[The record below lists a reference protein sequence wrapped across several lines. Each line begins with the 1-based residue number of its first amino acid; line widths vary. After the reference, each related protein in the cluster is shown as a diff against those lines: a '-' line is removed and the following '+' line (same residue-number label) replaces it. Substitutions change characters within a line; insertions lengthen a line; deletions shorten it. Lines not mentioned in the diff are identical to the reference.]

1 MKTLSPGAPRR
12 HVLAVSLA
20 AGWLLAA
27 PLASAQ
33 STPTAAVNEV
43 PEATELDRVM
53 VTQRTEGYQVYG
65 TNTATKLPLTLRE
78 TPQSLTVFTRQRI
91 EDFNLITIAEVLQQ
105 TPGITVQSYDSNRT
119 LFNARGFA
127 INNFMFDGVP
137 TNYTTGAGG
146 NSILSDTSVY
156 ERIEI
161 VRGASGLV
169 TGSGNPSA
177 TVNMLRKRP
186 TNTFQASTSLSAGSW
201 DYKRA
206 ELDVSGPLSKG
217 GRVRGRVVGA
227 YTDKESWVRFQ
238 QDTSPSLY
246 GVIEADL
253 TDNTRLRAGIDY
265 LKTESD
271 GGAWSASPL
280 FFRDGSRA
288 KMSRSYSAAARWNEW
303 NRESTNYFAT
313 LEQQLA
319 AGWSGRI
326 AYNHRATD
334 TDSLLLAGSNSYN
347 ATRGTGFADP
357 ITGLGLSV
365 SDTYSV
371 SETREDAF
379 DLYASGPFQLF
390 GRQHELVLGVNH
402 YDRDLD
408 TIRAG
413 ISSRPYSTT
422 AFPSIFTWDGNI
434 GKPTTFNAGIPSSIT
449 RTTETGYY
457 AAVRL
462 NPIDP
467 LKVIAG
473 VRYSDYETTTD
484 GYNVEGVFTG
494 QTARTSAHMATP
506 YVGVIHDLT
515 SSISAFA
522 SYSDVFQATARR
534 DVNNQLLDPTTG
546 GNYEY
551 GLKAEFFGGRLYAAL
566 NGFYMEQDN
575 VSEIDP
581 AAGDIKLPDGST
593 PYIARAGIKTKGGE
607 FEVSGSI
614 TEHWSM
620 TGGYTYAYSS
630 NPDGSRFGSTSPMHL
645 ARFNT
650 TYRLG
655 DWTVGGGFTVQ
666 SDISQ
671 TQPIPTGRF
680 NANGTPVTAEGAVHQ
695 GGYVLFDL
703 MGRYRITDDVSVGV
717 TVTNVLDKVYY
728 RNVGFFNSGY
738 WGEPRRVL
746 FNVRAKF

>member
-1 MKTLSPGAPRR
+1 MYMTSSGALRRNTLALSIAC
-12 HVLAVSLA
+12 A
-20 AGWLLAA
+20 AA
-27 PLASAQ
+27 PAFAQDSAP
-33 STPTAAVNEV
+33 ST
-43 PEATELDRVM
+43 TELDRVM

-91 EDFNLITIAEVLQQ
+91 EDFNLITISEVLQQ
-105 TPGITVQSYDSNRT
+105 TPGVTIQSYDSNRT

-127 INNFMFDGVP
+127 INNFMFDGIP

-146 NSILSDTSVY
+146 NSILSDTSIY
-156 ERIEI
+156 ERIEV

-177 TVNMLRKRP
+177 TVNMVRKRP
-186 TNTFQASTSLSAGSW
+186 TETFQASTSVSAGSW

-206 ELDVSGPLSKG
+206 EVDVSGPLSKG
-217 GRVRGRVVGA
+217 GRVRGRFIGA

-238 QDTSPSLY
+238 HDTSPSLY

-253 TDNTRLRAGIDY
+253 TDSTRLRAGIDY
-265 LKTESD
+265 LETGSD

-280 FFRDGSRA
+280 YFRDGTRA
-288 KMSRSYSAAARWNEW
+288 HMPRSYSAATRWNEW

-313 LEQQLA
+313 LEQQFG
-319 AGWSGRI
+319 AGWSGRL

-334 TDSLLLAGSNSYN
+334 TDSLLLAGSNTGN
-347 ATRGTGFADP
+347 WADAT
-357 ITGLGLSV
+357 TGLGLRIA
-365 SDTYSV
+365 DTYSV

-390 GRQHELVLGVNH
+390 GRSHELVVGINH

-413 ISSRPYSTT
+413 ITSRPYNVA
-422 AFPSIFTWDGNI
+422 AFPSIFSWDGNI
-434 GKPTTFNAGIPSSIT
+434 GKPTTYDYGIPSST
-449 RTTETGYY
+449 VNTTETGYY
-457 AAVRL
+457 TAVRL
-462 NPIDP
+462 SPIDP
-467 LKVIAG
+467 LKIIAG
-473 VRYSDYETTTD
+473 ARYSDYRTTTD
-484 GYNVEGVFTG
+484 NYNTDGVFTSRS
-494 QTARTSAHMATP
+494 ARTTAHELTP
-506 YVGVIHDLT
+506 YVGVLYDLS
-515 SSISAFA
+515 SSITAFA

-534 DVNNQLLDPTTG
+534 DINNQLLDPTTG

-551 GLKAEFFGGRLYAAL
+551 GLKSEFFDGRLYASL
-566 NGFYMEQDN
+566 NGFYMKQDN
-575 VSEIDP
+575 VAELDP
-581 AAGDIKLPDGST
+581 NGGEIKLPDGSS
-593 PYIARAGIKTKGGE
+593 PYIASKGITTQGGE

-614 TEHWSM
+614 TDHWSM
-620 TGGYTYAYSS
+620 TGGYTYSYSS
-630 NPDGSRFGSTSPMHL
+630 NPDGSRFASTSPMHL

-650 TYRLG
+650 TYSHG
-655 DWTVGGGFTVQ
+655 QWTVGGGFSVQ
-666 SDISQ
+666 SEIYQ
-671 TQPIPTGRF
+671 MQPIPTGRF
-680 NANGTPVTAEGAVHQ
+680 NANGTPVTATGKMSQ

-703 MGRYRITDDVSVGV
+703 MGRYRINDNLSVGV
-717 TVTNVLDKVYY
+717 TVTNLFDKVYY

-746 FNVRAKF
+746 FNLRAKF

>member
-1 MKTLSPGAPRR
+1 MSRFRTAGAPRR
-12 HVLAVSLA
+12 NTLALCLALAATAPSLA
-20 AGWLLAA
+20 Q
-27 PLASAQ
+27 AQ
-33 STPTAAVNEV
+33 SVATPDGDT
-43 PEATELDRVM
+43 PKTTELDKVM

-105 TPGITVQSYDSNRT
+105 TPGVTVQSYDSNRT

-146 NSILSDTSVY
+146 NSILSDTSIY

-177 TVNMLRKRP
+177 TVNMVRKRP
-186 TNTFQASTSLSAGSW
+186 TDTFQASTSLSAGSW
-201 DYKRA
+201 DYRRG
-206 ELDVSGPLSKG
+206 EVDVSGPLTAN
-217 GRVRGRVVGA
+217 GRVRGRFVGA

-238 QDTSPSLY
+238 HDKSPSLY

-253 TDNTRLRAGIDY
+253 TDSTRLRAGIDY

-280 FFRDGSRA
+280 FFRDGSTA
-288 KMSRSYSAAARWNEW
+288 KMPRSYSAAARWNEW
-303 NRESTNYFAT
+303 NRESTNYFLT
-313 LEQQLA
+313 LEQQFG
-319 AGWSGRI
+319 AGWSGRL
-326 AYNHRATD
+326 AYNRRNTD
-334 TDSLLLAGSNSYN
+334 TDSLLLAGSN
-347 ATRGTGFADP
+347 TGNWADP
-357 ITGLGLSV
+357 VTGLGLRIA
-365 SDTYSV
+365 DTYSV

-390 GRQHELVLGVNH
+390 GRQHELVVGVNH
-402 YDRDLD
+402 YDRNLD

-413 ISSRPYSTT
+413 ISSRPYNVA
-422 AFPSIFTWDGNI
+422 AFPSIYSWDGNI
-434 GKPTTFNAGIPSSIT
+434 GKPTTFNYGIPSNT
-449 RTTETGYY
+449 TATTETGYY

-473 VRYSDYETTTD
+473 VRYSDYKSSTD
-484 GYNVEGVFTG
+484 NFDVNGVFTG
-494 QTARTSAHMATP
+494 RSARTTAHEPTP
-506 YVGVIHDLT
+506 YLGAIYDL
-515 SSISAFA
+515 SANISAFA
-522 SYSDVFQATARR
+522 SYSDVFQATALR
-534 DVNNQLLDPTTG
+534 DINNQLLDPVTG
-546 GNYEY
+546 SNYEY
-551 GLKAEFFGGRLYAAL
+551 GFKGEFFGGRLYGSL
-566 NGFYMEQDN
+566 NGFYMKQDN
-575 VSEIDP
+575 VATRDP
-581 AAGDIKLPDGST
+581 AGADIVLPDGSV
-593 PYIARAGIKTKGGE
+593 PYIASKGIETNGAE
-607 FEVSGSI
+607 FELSGSI
-614 TEHWSM
+614 TDTWSM
-620 TGGYTYAYSS
+620 TGGYTYAYST
-630 NPDGSRFGSTSPMHL
+630 NPDGSRFASTSPMQL

-650 TYRLG
+650 TWRHG
-655 DWTVGGGFTVQ
+655 RWMVGGGFSVQ
-666 SDISQ
+666 SEIYQ
-671 TQPIPTGRF
+671 MQPIPTGRY
-680 NANGTPVTAEGAVHQ
+680 TAAGAPITATGKMRQ

-703 MGRYRITDDVSVGV
+703 MGRYRVTDNVSVGV
-717 TVTNVLDKVYY
+717 TVTNLFDKVYY

-746 FNVRAKF
+746 FNLRASF

>member
-1 MKTLSPGAPRR
+1 MPRFRTAGAPRR
-12 HVLAVSLA
+12 NTLALCLALA
-20 AGWLLAA
+20 ATAPFLAQ
-27 PLASAQ
+27 AQ
-33 STPTAAVNEV
+33 SVATPDGDIPKT
-43 PEATELDRVM
+43 TELDKVM

-105 TPGITVQSYDSNRT
+105 TPGVTVQSYDSNRT

-146 NSILSDTSVY
+146 NSILSDTSIY

-177 TVNMLRKRP
+177 TVNMVRKRP
-186 TNTFQASTSLSAGSW
+186 TDTFQASTSLSAGSW
-201 DYKRA
+201 DYKRG
-206 ELDVSGPLSKG
+206 EVDVAGPLTGS
-217 GRVRGRVVGA
+217 GRVRGRFVGA

-238 QDTSPSLY
+238 HDTSPSLY

-253 TDNTRLRAGIDY
+253 TDSTRLRAGIDY

-280 FFRDGSRA
+280 FFRDGSTA
-288 KMSRSYSAAARWNEW
+288 KMPRSYSAAARWNEW
-303 NRESTNYFAT
+303 NRESTNYFLT
-313 LEQQLA
+313 LEQQFG
-319 AGWSGRI
+319 AGWSGRL
-326 AYNHRATD
+326 AYNRRNTD
-334 TDSLLLAGSNSYN
+334 TDSLLLAGSN
-347 ATRGTGFADP
+347 TGNWADP
-357 ITGLGLSV
+357 VTGLGLRIA
-365 SDTYSV
+365 DTYSV

-413 ISSRPYSTT
+413 ITSRPYNVA
-422 AFPSIFTWDGNI
+422 AFPSIYTWDGNI
-434 GKPTTFNAGIPSSIT
+434 GKPTTFNYGIPSS
-449 RTTETGYY
+449 TTTTVETGYY

-473 VRYSDYETTTD
+473 VRYSDYRSTTD
-484 GYNVEGVFTG
+484 NFDVNGVFTG
-494 QTARTSAHMATP
+494 RSARTTAHEPTP
-506 YVGVIHDLT
+506 YLGAIYDL
-515 SSISAFA
+515 SANISAFA
-522 SYSDVFQATARR
+522 SYSDVFQATALR
-534 DVNNQLLDPTTG
+534 DINNQLLDPVTG
-546 GNYEY
+546 SNYEY
-551 GLKAEFFGGRLYAAL
+551 GFKGEFFGGRLYGSL
-566 NGFYMEQDN
+566 NGFYMKQDN
-575 VSEIDP
+575 VATRDP
-581 AAGDIKLPDGST
+581 AGADIVLPDGSV
-593 PYIARAGIKTKGGE
+593 PYIASKGIETNGAE
-607 FEVSGSI
+607 FELSGSI
-614 TEHWSM
+614 TDTWSM
-620 TGGYTYAYSS
+620 TGGYTYAYST
-630 NPDGSRFGSTSPMHL
+630 NPDGSRFASTSPMQL

-650 TYRLG
+650 TWRHG
-655 DWTVGGGFTVQ
+655 RWMVGGGFSVQ
-666 SDISQ
+666 SGIYQ
-671 TQPIPTGRF
+671 MQPIPTGRY
-680 NANGTPVTAEGAVHQ
+680 TATGAPITATGKMRQ
-695 GGYVLFDL
+695 GGYALFDL
-703 MGRYRITDDVSVGV
+703 MGRYRITDNVSVGV
-717 TVTNVLDKVYY
+717 TVTNLFDKVYY

-746 FNVRAKF
+746 FNLRANF

>member
-1 MKTLSPGAPRR
+1 MKHTHSGALRR
-12 HVLAVSLA
+12 NALALSLA
-20 AGWLLAA
+20 CAAA
-27 PLASAQ
+27 PVFAQDSA
-33 STPTAAVNEV
+33 PTT
-43 PEATELDRVM
+43 TELDRVM

-91 EDFNLITIAEVLQQ
+91 EDFNLITISEVLQQ
-105 TPGITVQSYDSNRT
+105 TPGVTIQSYDSNRT

-127 INNFMFDGVP
+127 INNFMFDGIP

-146 NSILSDTSVY
+146 NSILSDTSIY
-156 ERIEI
+156 ERIEV

-177 TVNMLRKRP
+177 TVNMVRKRP
-186 TNTFQASTSLSAGSW
+186 TETFQASTSLSAGSW

-206 ELDVSGPLSKG
+206 EVDVSGPLSKS
-217 GRVRGRVVGA
+217 GRVRGRFVGA

-238 QDTSPSLY
+238 HDKSPSLY

-253 TDNTRLRAGIDY
+253 TDSTRLRAGIDY
-265 LKTESD
+265 LKTGSD

-280 FFRDGSRA
+280 YFRDGSRA
-288 KMSRSYSAAARWNEW
+288 HMPRSYSAAARWNEW

-313 LEQQLA
+313 LEQQFG
-319 AGWSGRI
+319 AGWSGRL

-334 TDSLLLAGSNSYN
+334 TDSLLLAGSNTDN
-347 ATRGTGFADP
+347 WADP
-357 ITGLGLSV
+357 VTGLGLRIA
-365 SDTYSV
+365 DTYSV

-379 DLYASGPFQLF
+379 DLYASGPFQLI
-390 GRQHELVLGVNH
+390 GRSHELVVGINH

-413 ISSRPYSTT
+413 ITSRPYNVA
-422 AFPSIFTWDGNI
+422 AFPSIFSWDGNI
-434 GKPTTFNAGIPSSIT
+434 GKPTTYNYGIPSST
-449 RTTETGYY
+449 VNTTETGYY

-467 LKVIAG
+467 LKIIAG
-473 VRYSDYETTTD
+473 ARYSDYRTTTD
-484 GYNVEGVFTG
+484 NYNTDGVFTSRS
-494 QTARTSAHMATP
+494 ARTTAHELTP
-506 YVGVIHDLT
+506 YVGVLYDL
-515 SSISAFA
+515 SSTITAFA

-534 DVNNQLLDPTTG
+534 DINNQLLAPTTG

-551 GLKAEFFGGRLYAAL
+551 GLKADFFGGRLYAAL
-566 NGFYMEQDN
+566 NGFYMKQDN
-575 VSEIDP
+575 VAELDP
-581 AAGDIKLPDGST
+581 NGGEIKLPDGSS
-593 PYIARAGIKTKGGE
+593 PYIASRGITTQGGE

-614 TEHWSM
+614 NDHWSM
-620 TGGYTYAYSS
+620 TGGYTYSYSS
-630 NPDGSRFGSTSPMHL
+630 NPDGSRFASTSPMHL

-650 TYRLG
+650 T
-655 DWTVGGGFTVQ
+655 WTHGQWTLGGGVSVQ
-666 SDISQ
+666 SEIYQ
-671 TQPIPTGRF
+671 MQPIPTGRF
-680 NANGTPVTAEGAVHQ
+680 TASGAPVTATGRMSQ

-703 MGRYRITDDVSVGV
+703 MGRYRINDNLSVGV
-717 TVTNVLDKVYY
+717 TVTNLFDKVYY

-746 FNVRAKF
+746 FNLRAKF